1 MFTAS
6 GERSWAQGWEPSFPS
21 PSTDE
26 TEPGTVFRTLH
37 GVRESI
43 WTVAR
48 CEPGHS
54 ITYAVATP
62 GVRCGLVTVTCGAS
76 ATGTEATV
84 SYDLTALSTG
94 SNAELDQF
102 AVNYLS
108 FLAHWEHAIAKA
120 IAVGR

>member
-1 MFTAS
+1 MRPS
-6 GERSWAQGWEPSFPS
+6 PEPSSGPF
-21 PSTDE
+21 
-26 TEPGTVFRTLH
+26 
-37 GVRESI
+37 
-43 WTVAR
+43 TVAESR
-48 CEPGHS
+48 FGRWLVAKPGHS

-108 FLAHWEHAIAKA
+108 FLAHWERAIAKA
-120 IAVGR
+120 IEAGR